1 METYKVEPDRLCTM
15 HYDTGLYS
23 AGCEE
28 TIVVDEGYSE
38 ALPEWFSKTIL
49 SSFLTQK
56 TN

>member
-1 METYKVEPDRLCTM
+1 M

-38 ALPEWFSKTIL
+38 ALPEWFLKTIL